1 MNKIYCILITFLSVS
16 VAQSQTSMSLEDCE
30 NLFQKNN
37 LLLLA
42 EQFNIE
48 ASKAAVI
55 QARIWEHPYVEA
67 DVNFYNPDNGNYFDI
82 GKAGQKQFGI
92 QQLIYLG
99 GKKRHE
105 INLAKSDV
113 VLAELQYEQLLRA
126 LVLETRKNYF
136 ELYFD
141 LNKIQN
147 IENQLSNLENLIG
160 SYKAQSD
167 KGNVA
172 LKDLVRLQSLAMS
185 FKNDLIGLKKNILEK
200 QENLKILTNT
210 PEAIIPNTDPA
221 VIREKLS
228 KTLDYLEPQLQEIAL
243 EKNPE
248 YRSSVKLIENSELKL
263 KWQRSLS
270 VPDVTLGA
278 NYDQRSGAFNN
289 QVNVSLGIPLP
300 LWNKNK
306 GAIKI
311 AKAEL
316 SQSKTQKEFKESEL
330 KAKVSTAVQN
340 FLFQQ
345 THYRKREL
353 DINDL
358 ETVNQGMLNNFQKK
372 NISLIEFTDFM
383 ESYNQS
389 TLFNNEIKK
398 ELMISGEI
406 LNFLTNENVF

>member
-1 MNKIYCILITFLSVS
+1 MTRTLCILVTFLSIPLS
-16 VAQSQTSMSLEDCE
+16 FSQTSLSLEDCE

-55 QARIWEHPYVEA
+55 QARIWEQPYVEA
-67 DVNFYNPDNGNYFDI
+67 DVNFYNPDNNQYFDV
-82 GKAGQKQFGI
+82 GNKGQKQFGI

-99 GKKRHE
+99 GKKRNE

-113 VLAELQYEQLLRA
+113 ALAELQYEQLLRN
-126 LVLETRKNYF
+126 LVLETRKNYY

-141 LNKIQN
+141 LNKIN
-147 IENQLSNLENLIG
+147 SIENQLLNLEALVS
-160 SYKAQSD
+160 SYQAQSE
-167 KGNVA
+167 KGNVP

-185 FKNDLIGLKKNILEK
+185 FKNDLILLKKNILEK
-200 QENLKILTNT
+200 QENLKIITNT
-210 PEAIIPNTDPA
+210 SEIIIPNTDPA
-221 VIREKLS
+221 VVRQKLS
-228 KTLDYLEPQLQEIAL
+228 KSLDYLEPQLQDIAL
-243 EKNPE
+243 QKNPE
-248 YRSSVKLIENSELKL
+248 YLSSVKLIENNELNV
-263 KWQRSLS
+263 KWQKSLS

-289 QVNVSLGIPLP
+289 QMNVSLGIPLP

-316 SQSKTQKEFKESEL
+316 SQSKTLKEL
-330 KAKVSTAVQN
+330 KELELRAKVSTTVQN
-340 FLFQQ
+340 FHFQQ
-345 THYRKREL
+345 IHYKKREL
-353 DINDL
+353 DINNL
-358 ETVNQGMLNNFQKK
+358 EIVNRGMLSNFEKK

-389 TLFNNEIKK
+389 TLINNEIKK
-398 ELMISGEI
+398 ELMISGET
-406 LNFLTNENVF
+406 LNYLTNGKVF